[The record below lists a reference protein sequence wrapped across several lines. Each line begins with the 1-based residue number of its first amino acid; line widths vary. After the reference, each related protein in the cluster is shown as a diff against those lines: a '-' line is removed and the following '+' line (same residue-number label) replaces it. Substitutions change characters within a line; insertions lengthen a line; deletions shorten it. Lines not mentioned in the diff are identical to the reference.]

1 MYLQKKIK
9 GIKDNNLIN
18 INKKICHFIINQ
30 KSTYFSFIRDNFYK
44 TKQINLFNYV
54 IQLDFECLFTQLLF

>member
-44 TKQINLFNYV
+44 TK
-54 IQLDFECLFTQLLF
+54 